1 MRFLLNNL
9 FLLIFSTLLLT
20 INANSN
26 ESTLKSGF
34 KIDKKKKIDFV
45 DNNNSAYWQFMQLK
59 MNDLRG
65 DGIVY
70 YLFDVNRFY
79 RVNENFEVVSE
90 GNYSVNRDK
99 KLYELTTE
107 DNQKFLFKISL
118 SSQIVD
124 IKSKFYDYKGFRRYQ
139 FVLAETNEQEK

>member
-1 MRFLLNNL
+1 MRFLINYL
-9 FLLIFSTLLLT
+9 FLIIFSVLLFAV
-20 INANSN
+20 NAHSN

-45 DNNNSAYWQFMQLK
+45 DNNDSAYWQFMQLK

-90 GNYSVNRDK
+90 GN
-99 KLYELTTE
+99 
-107 DNQKFLFKISL
+107 
-118 SSQIVD
+118 
-124 IKSKFYDYKGFRRYQ
+124 
-139 FVLAETNEQEK
+139 

>member
-1 MRFLLNNL
+1 
-9 FLLIFSTLLLT
+9 
-20 INANSN
+20 
-26 ESTLKSGF
+26 
-34 KIDKKKKIDFV
+34 
-45 DNNNSAYWQFMQLK
+45 MQLK

-70 YLFDVNRFY
+70 YLFDVRFY

-90 GNYSVNRDK
+90 GNYQIKDK

-118 SSQIVD
+118 SSQIAD

-139 FVLAETNEQEK
+139 FVLAEANEQEKIRSAIKNFKENRYAKIEIDPSQAKNVELEFFRY